1 MMMDVDSVGRSL
13 RTFCKRTSDP
23 CQELT
28 AQHGL
33 NDSTPTIGTE
43 ELITC
48 SEPQKQNGKAI

>member
-1 MMMDVDSVGRSL
+1 MMMNVDSVGRGL
-13 RTFCKRTSDP
+13 RTFRKRTSYP
-23 CQELT
+23 CKELT

-33 NDSTPTIGTE
+33 NDSTPTIVTE